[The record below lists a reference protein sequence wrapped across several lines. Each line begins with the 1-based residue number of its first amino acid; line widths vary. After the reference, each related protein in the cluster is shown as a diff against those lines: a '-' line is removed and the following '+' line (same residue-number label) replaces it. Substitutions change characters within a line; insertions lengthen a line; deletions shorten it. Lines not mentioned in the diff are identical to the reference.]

1 MLIAVPSQE
10 ASCLR
15 LCQPAR
21 YQRPERSCSLNMCI
35 CFLVLTSLSA
45 SLAAACVIWRIIQ
58 NRVQD
63 YPGQY
68 GHHGVYDG
76 IDMAAIGLGREV
88 I

>member
-1 MLIAVPSQE
+1 
-10 ASCLR
+10 
-15 LCQPAR
+15 
-21 YQRPERSCSLNMCI
+21 MCI

-45 SLAAACVIWRIIQ
+45 SLAAACVTWRIIQ
-58 NRVQD
+58 NWVQDLD

-76 IDMAAIGLGREV
+76 IDKAAIGLGREV